1 MADGIPTPPIPP
13 IAWGPVEE
21 GGVLLVLAGWAVL
34 LLVALWGP
42 EEGVVELGDWEE
54 EDWGE
59 ATVGPRWF
67 NRELSRDCPAR
78 YGAEECNK

>member
-1 MADGIPTPPIPP
+1 MAEGIPTPPIPP
-13 IAWGPVEE
+13 TAWVPMVEE
-21 GGVLLVLAGWAVL
+21 GGVLLVGWPVL
-34 LLVALWGP
+34 LLVEFWGP
-42 EEGVVELGDWEE
+42 EEGVVEQGDWEE